1 MEYKTAIVEE
11 LAERVDNLEKFT
23 EKCNSFE
30 TGLFSKYFN
39 GVSSTA
45 LCAKDPIH
53 CQLADL
59 SERILSP
66 FRKRKLSRISA
77 DPSVEYAEMGPENK
91 SSNNDLTSETISHGR
106 KRRRYGFS
114 SY

>member
-23 EKCNSFE
+23 EKCNRFE

-39 GVSSTA
+39 GVSSTT

-59 SERILSP
+59 SEKILSP
-66 FRKRKLSRISA
+66 CRKRKLSRNSA

-91 SSNNDLTSETISHGR
+91 SSNNDLTSESISHVR